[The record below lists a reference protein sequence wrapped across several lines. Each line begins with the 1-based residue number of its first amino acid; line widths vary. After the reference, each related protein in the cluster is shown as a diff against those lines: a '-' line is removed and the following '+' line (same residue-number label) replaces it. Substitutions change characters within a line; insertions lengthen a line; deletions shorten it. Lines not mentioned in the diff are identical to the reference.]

1 MAIKRSDLI
10 DNETP
15 GFYRLI
21 SRCVRRVVNQTPT
34 ISTNT
39 DTLNSQSLT
48 RLVSIIRFLILFTV
62 AK

>member
-1 MAIKRSDLI
+1 MNNDTII
-10 DNETP
+10 FI
-15 GFYRLI
+15 G
-21 SRCVRRVVNQTPT
+21 VVSQTPT

-48 RLVSIIRFLILFTV
+48 KPISIIRFLILFTV